1 MRRNSEPIL
10 FSAVFRGGERVAE
23 SPFHL
28 ALVNRVTIALTCQIQ
43 LLDIANIYGNVEIV
57 QIALSLS
64 LLKIESVYPCTTC
77 LRMNNGS
84 QSF

>member
-28 ALVNRVTIALTCQIQ
+28 ALVNRVTIALICQIQ
-43 LLDIANIYGNVEIV
+43 LLDITNIYGNVEIV

-64 LLKIESVYPCTTC
+64 LKIESIYPCTTC
-77 LRMNNGS
+77 LRMNNGY